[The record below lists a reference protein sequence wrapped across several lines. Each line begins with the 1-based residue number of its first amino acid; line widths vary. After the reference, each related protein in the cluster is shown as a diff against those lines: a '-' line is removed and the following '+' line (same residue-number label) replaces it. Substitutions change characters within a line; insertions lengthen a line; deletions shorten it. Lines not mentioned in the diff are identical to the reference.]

1 MEAYFFFVIFL
12 KWNNLIKNNSDS
24 WVATLDPTPFKPWF
38 FMLPY
43 MIAPNFLSIDFI
55 CTIQSLIEE
64 TNLQVLNL

>member
-1 MEAYFFFVIFL
+1 MEAFFFFVVIFL

-43 MIAPNFLSIDFI
+43 MIAPNF
-55 CTIQSLIEE
+55 
-64 TNLQVLNL
+64 